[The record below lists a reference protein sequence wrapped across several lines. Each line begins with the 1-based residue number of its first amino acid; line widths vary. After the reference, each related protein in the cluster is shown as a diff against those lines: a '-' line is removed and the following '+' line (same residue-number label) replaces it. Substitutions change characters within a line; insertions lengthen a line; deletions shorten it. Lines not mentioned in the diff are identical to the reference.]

1 MHEAPRNEPAPHGTI
16 TAPDSLRE
24 ALLRAGHRV
33 TRQREAVYGVLRS
46 TRSHPTAEELYRVV
60 RTRIPDISLATV
72 YKALEAF
79 ENAGL
84 CLRLT
89 HGDGP
94 ARYDARVDEHQHLRC
109 VDCDRVVDV
118 DVDGPAVR
126 DRVEGAAAR
135 QGFEVL
141 DCRLVLVGRCAA
153 CRPDARAVA

>member
-1 MHEAPRNEPAPHGTI
+1 MHEAARNEPAPRGTG
-16 TAPDSLRE
+16 TAPDTLRE

-46 TRSHPTAEELYRVV
+46 TRSHPTAEELFRVV

-94 ARYDARVDEHQHLRC
+94 ARYDARVDEHHHLRC
-109 VDCDRVVDV
+109 VDCDRVV

-153 CRPDARAVA
+153 CRSDARAVA